1 MIVEA
6 MEFDRNDV
14 VARGAKMQACGMQNR
29 R

>member
-1 MIVEA
+1 MVVEA

-14 VARGAKMQACGMQNR
+14 LVGSAKMQAGCMENR